1 MMPCQVITSRKNE
14 IIKTAAKLRDSASF
28 RREQNTFLAEGARLC
43 ADAADSGLLIH
54 GVFYTERAGEKYAS
68 YLERIFPKAEQMYQI
83 ADSVAELLS
92 DTRQPQGVYCT
103 AELPK
108 RTAAAELGQSGCYL
122 ALEEIQDPSNL
133 GAVLRTAEA
142 LGVSGVVLAGSCC
155 DPYGTKALRAG
166 MGAVFRLPLYFEE
179 DLALCV
185 SRLREQGFFT
195 AAAVPAEDAL
205 PITRVSFPP
214 AVLLAVGNEGAGLSQ
229 EAIAACEAR
238 VTIPMLGRAESLNAA
253 SSAAILMWEIM
264 RTRGRLE

>member
-68 YLERIFPKAEQMYQI
+68 YLDRIFPKAEQMYQI

-108 RTAAAELGQSGCYL
+108 RTAAAELGQGGCYL

-142 LGVSGVVLAGSCC
+142 LGVSGVVLAGSC
-155 DPYGTKALRAG
+155 
-166 MGAVFRLPLYFEE
+166 
-179 DLALCV
+179 
-185 SRLREQGFFT
+185 
-195 AAAVPAEDAL
+195 
-205 PITRVSFPP
+205 
-214 AVLLAVGNEGAGLSQ
+214 
-229 EAIAACEAR
+229 
-238 VTIPMLGRAESLNAA
+238 
-253 SSAAILMWEIM
+253 
-264 RTRGRLE
+264 

>member
-1 MMPCQVITSRKNE
+1 MIPCQVITSRKNE
-14 IIKTAAKLRDSASF
+14 IIKAAAKLRDSSSV

-43 ADAADSGLLIH
+43 ADAADSGLLIRS
-54 GVFYTERAGEKYAS
+54 VFFTETAKNKYAA
-68 YLERIFPKAEQMYQI
+68 YLERIFSKAEQIYQI

-92 DTRQPQGVYCT
+92 DTRQPQGVFCT

-108 RTAAAELGQSGCYL
+108 RTAAQNAIGQSGCYL

-155 DPYGTKALRAG
+155 DPFGAKALRAG

-179 DLALCV
+179 ELAPCIR
-185 SRLREQGFFT
+185 RLRERGFFT

-205 PITRVSFPP
+205 PITQVSFPP
-214 AVLLAVGNEGAGLSQ
+214 AVLLAVGNEGAGLSD
-229 EAIAACEAR
+229 EAIAACDSR
-238 VTIPMLGRAESLNAA
+238 ITIPMLGRAESLNAA

-264 RTRGRLE
+264 RTRGR

>member
-92 DTRQPQGVYCT
+92 DPRQTQGVYCT